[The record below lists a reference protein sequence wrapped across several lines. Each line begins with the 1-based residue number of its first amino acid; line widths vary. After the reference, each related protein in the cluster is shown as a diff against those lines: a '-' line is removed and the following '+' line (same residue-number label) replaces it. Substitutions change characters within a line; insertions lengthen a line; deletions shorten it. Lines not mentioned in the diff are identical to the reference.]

1 MLTVFSWQQ
10 LKNQQDI
17 VCFNLMFHFDVCHC
31 KKREFQLLSWI
42 CGGSSITASGLLLRV
57 TYLLLWCYCNVLSSV
72 TIGWPSSG
80 ISAHTHC
87 SLQEVI
93 PSSTLCTYLICYT
106 LPHKKIST
114 WLYHS
119 SYCRTRL
126 PAAIIFSHLIVITKP
141 DSLFEDDLGGSL
153 AVHAEV
159 PIGQL
164 DDSAHWLPDRIEG
177 VDFVKLLFR
186 DLVSYWLVIPLQ
198 VQDQSQ
204 QAALCL
210 VAHLLWQTAFLVW
223 GLEKG
228 EGRDFW
234 MFRSIFILIF
244 GAIDIRW

>member
-42 CGGSSITASGLLLRV
+42 CGGSLITASGLLLRV
-57 TYLLLWCYCNVLSSV
+57 TYLLLWRYCNVLSSV

-164 DDSAHWLPDRIEG
+164 DDSAHWQNWRCRLCKASLPSSGFLLAGNPASGPRPIPAGRTLSCCPPALADR
-177 VDFVKLLFR
+177 L
-186 DLVSYWLVIPLQ
+186 P
-198 VQDQSQ
+198 
-204 QAALCL
+204 CL
-210 VAHLLWQTAFLVW
+210 GAGERRRKRFLDV
-223 GLEKG
+223 
-228 EGRDFW
+228 
-234 MFRSIFILIF
+234 
-244 GAIDIRW
+244 